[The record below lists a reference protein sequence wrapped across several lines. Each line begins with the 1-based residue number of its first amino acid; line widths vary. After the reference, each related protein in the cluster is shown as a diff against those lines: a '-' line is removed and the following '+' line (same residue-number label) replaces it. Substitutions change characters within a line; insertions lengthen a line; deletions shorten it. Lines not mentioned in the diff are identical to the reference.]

1 MLSITTETDGSISM
15 AGRLDAAQTDAA
27 ANQLRDLQGVVT
39 INLAGLEYISSAG
52 LGLFIGLHQRLS
64 AANGSLTLVGMSN
77 HIRHIFRLV
86 RLDKVL
92 NIQ

>member
-1 MLSITTETDGSISM
+1 MLSITTETDGSVSM
-15 AGRLDAAQTDAA
+15 TGRLDAAQTDAA
-27 ANQLRDLQGVVT
+27 AKQLRELQGTVT
-39 INLAGLEYISSAG
+39 VNLAGLEYISSAG

-64 AANGSLTLVGMSN
+64 AAGGSLTLVGMSD
-77 HIRHIFRLV
+77 HVRHIFRLV